1 MENLEN
7 ILESIL
13 FTNGDA
19 VDISDITSKID
30 VTKAEINKAVNKLKS
45 KYNENSGIVL
55 LTFNNK
61 LQLASSGKYANEVS
75 LVLNPI
81 RQRNLSKA
89 TLETASI
96 VAYKQPVTRMEIEEV
111 RGVSSDYAIN
121 ILLEHNLIEIVGRKD
136 TVGKPVLFG
145 TTDEFLKR
153 FNLSSIDE
161 LPDYNTLLE
170 KVKIIEHKDDR
181 LYNHFEVKP
190 EDESATSAINPEDLE
205 PVIGETYE
213 EDFKPSPKS
222 ESKEKKSKNKSSDVE
237 NTEQA
242 NMKNTAKNSEKING
256 EFIENANTVNGSAN
270 NEKSTININVIVDDE
285 VDKSLSNSDNDFIDN
300 LEVLEDDEFDID
312 NGDSLD
318 DLDDDELGI
327 NDDDELDDFD
337 DFDDDDFV

>member
-30 VTKAEINKAVNKLKS
+30 VTKAEINKAVNKLKN

-55 LTFNNK
+55 LSFNNK
-61 LQLASSGKYANEVS
+61 LQLASSSKYANEVS

-96 VAYKQPVTRMEIEEV
+96 VAYKQPVTRMEIEEI

-153 FNLSSIDE
+153 FNLSSLDE
-161 LPDYNTLLE
+161 LPDYNTLME
-170 KVKIIEHKDDR
+170 KVRVIENKDDR
-181 LYNHFEVKP
+181 LYNHFEVKS
-190 EDESATSAINPEDLE
+190 DEEQVATSVNAFETLE
-205 PVIGETYE
+205 PVIGEKYD
-213 EDFKPSPKS
+213 EDFKPESKS
-222 ESKEKKSKNKSSDVE
+222 ETDDNFVVYETEETKS
-237 NTEQA
+237 
-242 NMKNTAKNSEKING
+242 
-256 EFIENANTVNGSAN
+256 
-270 NEKSTININVIVDDE
+270 E
-285 VDKSLSNSDNDFIDN
+285 VAQEEALGIDN
-300 LEVLEDDEFDID
+300 LEDDKNDNLDSSEDLLENKTAD
-312 NGDSLD
+312 DSLD
-318 DLDDDELGI
+318 GDDLD
-327 NDDDELDDFD
+327 DDFD

>member
-30 VTKAEINKAVNKLKS
+30 VTKAEINKAVNKLKN
-45 KYNENSGIVL
+45 KYGENSGVVL
-55 LTFNNK
+55 LSFNNK
-61 LQLASSGKYANEVS
+61 LQLASSSKYANEVS

-96 VAYKQPVTRMEIEEV
+96 VAYKQPVTRMEIEEI

-153 FNLSSIDE
+153 FNLSSLDE

-170 KVKIIEHKDDR
+170 KVRVIENKDDR
-181 LYNHFEVKP
+181 LYNHFEVKSD
-190 EDESATSAINPEDLE
+190 DENDNEQVAVSEEKLD
-205 PVIGETYE
+205 PVIGEKYD
-213 EDFKPSPKS
+213 EDFKPEQAEKS
-222 ESKEKKSKNKSSDVE
+222 DFDEEIDSDFVGQDLKENSDEIASEKNKNEAISKENKV
-237 NTEQA
+237 
-242 NMKNTAKNSEKING
+242 G
-256 EFIENANTVNGSAN
+256 EE
-270 NEKSTININVIVDDE
+270 
-285 VDKSLSNSDNDFIDN
+285 DF
-300 LEVLEDDEFDID
+300 EEFELI
-312 NGDSLD
+312 GD
-318 DLDDDELGI
+318 DLDDDDNDDLDDDNDEELDDDLDDDDD
-327 NDDDELDDFD
+327 NDDDDFDD

>member
-30 VTKAEINKAVNKLKS
+30 VTKAEINKAVNKLKN
-45 KYNENSGIVL
+45 KYDEKSGIVL
-55 LTFNNK
+55 LSFNNK
-61 LQLASSGKYANEVS
+61 LQLASSSKYANEVS

-96 VAYKQPVTRMEIEEV
+96 VAYKQPVTRMEIEEI
-111 RGVSSDYAIN
+111 RGVNSDYAIN
-121 ILLEHNLIEIVGRKD
+121 ILIEHNLIEIVGRKD

-170 KVKIIEHKDDR
+170 KVQTIESRDDR
-181 LYNHFEVKP
+181 LYNHFEVKS
-190 EDESATSAINPEDLE
+190 EEEQVVLSENPEDIA
-205 PVIGETYE
+205 PVIGEKYD
-213 EDFKPSPKS
+213 EDFVP
-222 ESKEKKSKNKSSDVE
+222 
-237 NTEQA
+237 
-242 NMKNTAKNSEKING
+242 
-256 EFIENANTVNGSAN
+256 
-270 NEKSTININVIVDDE
+270 EKSTEKEIDTEENVEESSAKNDNEDFLQDE
-285 VDKSLSNSDNDFIDN
+285 NGL
-300 LEVLEDDEFDID
+300 DEAD
-312 NGDSLD
+312 DSLLADD
-318 DLDDDELGI
+318 DLGDDLS
-327 NDDDELDDFD
+327 DDFD

>member
-30 VTKAEINKAVNKLKS
+30 VTKAEINKAVNKLKA
-45 KYNENSGIVL
+45 KYNESSGIVL

-61 LQLASSGKYANEVS
+61 LQLASSGKYANEVA

-96 VAYKQPVTRMEIEEV
+96 IAYKQPVTRMEIEEV

-121 ILLEHNLIEIVGRKD
+121 ILLEHNLIEVVGRKD
-136 TVGKPVLFG
+136 AVGKPILFG

-153 FNLSSIDE
+153 FNLSSISD

-170 KVKIIEHKDDR
+170 KVRVIESKDDR
-181 LYNHFEVKP
+181 LYNHFEVKSDSV
-190 EDESATSAINPEDLE
+190 EQEVAVNPEDID

-213 EDFKPSPKS
+213 EDFKP
-222 ESKEKKSKNKSSDVE
+222 EEKKSKRKQVSKAGVDASKQN
-237 NTEQA
+237 
-242 NMKNTAKNSEKING
+242 NSELQSVLVDG
-256 EFIENANTVNGSAN
+256 ESVSQEFIMETQL
-270 NEKSTININVIVDDE
+270 NEADIVDD
-285 VDKSLSNSDNDFIDN
+285 KNSPNDICEEFNKGTDDN
-300 LEVLEDDEFDID
+300 LDGNCSEDFYDEEDDL
-312 NGDSLD
+312 S
-318 DLDDDELGI
+318 DLDDD
-327 NDDDELDDFD
+327 DDFY
-337 DFDDDDFV
+337 DFDDDDDFV

>member
-1 MENLEN
+1 MMENLEN

-30 VTKAEINKAVNKLKS
+30 VTKAEINKAVNKLKN
-45 KYNENSGIVL
+45 KYDEKSGIVL
-55 LTFNNK
+55 LSFNNK
-61 LQLASSGKYANEVS
+61 LQLASSSKYANEVS

-96 VAYKQPVTRMEIEEV
+96 VAYKQPVTRMEIEEI

-170 KVKIIEHKDDR
+170 QVKTIESRDDR
-181 LYNHFEVKP
+181 LYNHFEVKS
-190 EDESATSAINPEDLE
+190 EEEQVVISENPEDIA
-205 PVIGETYE
+205 PVIGEKYD
-213 EDFKPSPKS
+213 EDFVP
-222 ESKEKKSKNKSSDVE
+222 
-237 NTEQA
+237 
-242 NMKNTAKNSEKING
+242 
-256 EFIENANTVNGSAN
+256 
-270 NEKSTININVIVDDE
+270 EKSTEKETDTEENVEEISDE
-285 VDKSLSNSDNDFIDN
+285 NDNEDFLQDENN
-300 LEVLEDDEFDID
+300 LDEDD
-312 NGDSLD
+312 DSLLFD
-318 DLDDDELGI
+318 EEDLDDDLS
-327 NDDDELDDFD
+327 DDFD

>member
-19 VDISDITSKID
+19 VDISDITSKLD
-30 VTKAEINKAVNKLKS
+30 VTKAEINKAANKLKN
-45 KYNENSGIVL
+45 KYNEKSGIVL

-61 LQLASSGKYANEVS
+61 LQLASSSQYANEVS

-96 VAYKQPVTRMEIEEV
+96 VAYKQPVTRMEIEEI

-153 FNLSSIDE
+153 FNLSSLDE
-161 LPDYNTLLE
+161 LPDYNTLIE
-170 KVKIIEHKDDR
+170 KVKIIENKDDR
-181 LYNHFEVKP
+181 LYNHFEVQS
-190 EDESATSAINPEDLE
+190 EENQIVISQNPEDIA
-205 PVIGETYE
+205 PVIGEKYD
-213 EDFKPSPKS
+213 EDFVPEKLPEENENQQFKNDIDESLIDDEEPNES
-222 ESKEKKSKNKSSDVE
+222 ESFNSQNQDEDEQESDEELLCDEDDLIEQDVE
-237 NTEQA
+237 
-242 NMKNTAKNSEKING
+242 
-256 EFIENANTVNGSAN
+256 
-270 NEKSTININVIVDDE
+270 DE
-285 VDKSLSNSDNDFIDN
+285 NSD
-300 LEVLEDDEFDID
+300 EDDDFD
-312 NGDSLD
+312 
-318 DLDDDELGI
+318 
-327 NDDDELDDFD
+327 DDFD

>member
-30 VTKAEINKAVNKLKS
+30 VTKAEINKAVNKLKN

-55 LTFNNK
+55 LSFNNK
-61 LQLASSGKYANEVS
+61 LQLASSSKYANEVS

-96 VAYKQPVTRMEIEEV
+96 VAYKQPVTRMEIEEI

-153 FNLSSIDE
+153 FNLSSLDE
-161 LPDYNTLLE
+161 LPDYNTLME
-170 KVKIIEHKDDR
+170 KVRVIENKDDR
-181 LYNHFEVKP
+181 LYNHFEVKSDDDEEQVAASVADP
-190 EDESATSAINPEDLE
+190 ESIE
-205 PVIGETYE
+205 PVIGEKYD
-213 EDFKPSPKS
+213 EDFKPEAKKEGEDDFNS
-222 ESKEKKSKNKSSDVE
+222 EMKVEKENEEMTVSENQPEVEEKENQKAEPISDIDDLEDNGNDNLDSKEDLLENQGSD
-237 NTEQA
+237 
-242 NMKNTAKNSEKING
+242 G
-256 EFIENANTVNGSAN
+256 
-270 NEKSTININVIVDDE
+270 
-285 VDKSLSNSDNDFIDN
+285 
-300 LEVLEDDEFDID
+300 
-312 NGDSLD
+312 LD
-318 DLDDDELGI
+318 D
-327 NDDDELDDFD
+327 D
-337 DFDDDDFV
+337 DFDDDGFDDDDDDFV